1 MKKDE
6 EKALTKLAF
15 HSIIYLK
22 IKERHL
28 QKKYKIKGKRK

>member
-15 HSIIYLK
+15 HSTIFLK
-22 IKERHL
+22 IKERYL
-28 QKKYKIKGKRK
+28 QKNIK